1 MIRHKLSTSPILSM
15 YKYFGP
21 LFGSV
26 LFIVL
31 CVCGCV
37 CVLFTSLPNEGL
49 KGTHFS
55 QIFVSP
61 LFRSVVAW
69 THVLK

>member
-1 MIRHKLSTSPILSM
+1 MN
-15 YKYFGP
+15 KYFGP
-21 LFGSV
+21 LFGSI

-31 CVCGCV
+31 CVCV
-37 CVLFTSLPNEGL
+37 FFASLPNERL

-55 QIFVSP
+55 QFFVIP
-61 LFRSVVAW
+61 LSRGVVAW